1 MWFYK
6 FNRGFAHLLYEYGG
20 GVGKYKKMKQ
30 NICLLIMTKKILF
43 IIIPIK

>member
-20 GVGKYKKMKQ
+20 EKKKKYNKMKQ
-30 NICLLIMTKKILF
+30 NICLLIMTKKNLIHYY
-43 IIIPIK
+43 P